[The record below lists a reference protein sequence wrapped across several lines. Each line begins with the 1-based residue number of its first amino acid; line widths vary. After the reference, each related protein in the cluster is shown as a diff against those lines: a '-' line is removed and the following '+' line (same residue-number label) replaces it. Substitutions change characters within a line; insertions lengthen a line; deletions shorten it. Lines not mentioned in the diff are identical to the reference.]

1 MLSEERR
8 AFQATL
14 GGLRRLLSRRSA
26 AAAGHEAAVRGRD
39 ASDAEVREG
48 SRVLELE
55 ARCDALEAAVEARR
69 AEAVEAGVLGDCRR
83 LT

>member
-1 MLSEERR
+1 MLREERR

-39 ASDAEVREG
+39 ASDAEVVREG

-55 ARCDALEAAVEARR
+55 ARCDALEAAASIC
-69 AEAVEAGVLGDCRR
+69 AEPKDEDE
-83 LT
+83 